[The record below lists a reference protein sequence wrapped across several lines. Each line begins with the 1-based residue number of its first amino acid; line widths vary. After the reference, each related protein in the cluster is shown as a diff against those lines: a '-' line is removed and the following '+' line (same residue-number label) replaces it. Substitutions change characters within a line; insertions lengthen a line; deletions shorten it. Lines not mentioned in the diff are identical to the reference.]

1 MAVRTPL
8 KVGTNNNPQ
17 QMSSAEIAAVQ
28 AYCQYL
34 YFEKWNR
41 FNGGVQLVID
51 YRSNKNKAGR
61 VGQSALSTLHSRY
74 NVRNALTDS
83 YRLAGTTNHSN
94 GGQDLD
100 AGNNFASVSDNSS
113 IQTWASNDF
122 LYQITDDVTSQ
133 PHATLSHVANNWTYP
148 LYYDSGN
155 LRAMSS
161 GDMYDTFIYPAITGS
176 GSSVNSLAGNGNFY
190 TVSDSGNAPSGYITA
205 PIFDAIEG
213 DNKVQTNL
221 GNVSGGDYQGHV
233 SGGTGGTQFAG
244 GSGAYGSNHSID
256 TKSYG
261 HYSGSGW
268 YPQIFIDKYMAIAGD
283 LNPWD
288 TSTST
293 AGPTWH
299 LYSIIG
305 TGSYNKQFS
314 EWQTESPRG
323 TDDGIRDGQNYYMY
337 RRNSNPF
344 TTTSSVLPLVTITTG
359 AARGNL
365 RTIDTTSW
373 ATVLENMMCY
383 ATSNIVGNRLDFNYN
398 IAISGTQQGSAILN
412 KARASSLLEYERD
425 TDNYL
430 SGYVPTG
437 TPTTQN
443 TYYLNARTY

>member
-17 QMSSAEIAAVQ
+17 QMSTAEIAAVQ

-41 FNGGVQLVID
+41 FNGGVQLVVD

-94 GGQDLD
+94 GGQDSN

-133 PHATLSHVANNWTYP
+133 PHATLSNTSNNWTYP

-155 LRAMSS
+155 LKAMERS
-161 GDMYDTFIYPAITGS
+161 DMYDTFIYPAITGS

-190 TVSDSGNAPSGYITA
+190 TVSDSSNAPSGYITA
-205 PIFDAIEG
+205 PIFNVIEG
-213 DNKVQTNL
+213 TNQVQTNL

-233 SGGTGGTQFAG
+233 SGGVGGTQFLG

-268 YPQIFIDKYMAIAGD
+268 NPQIFLDRYMAVAGD

-288 TSTST
+288 TSAYT
-293 AGPTWH
+293 AAH

-305 TGSYNKQFS
+305 TGSYNKSFA
-314 EWQTESPRG
+314 EWQKESPRG
-323 TDDGIRDGQNYYMY
+323 TDDGIRDGQSYYMY

-344 TTTSSVLPLVTITTG
+344 TTTSSVLPLVTTTTG
-359 AARGNL
+359 AAQGNL

-383 ATSNIVGNRLDFNYN
+383 VTSNVAGNRLDFNYN

-412 KARASSLLEYERD
+412 KARAAEYLTYERD
-425 TDNYL
+425 VDNYL
-430 SGYVPTG
+430 AGYVPKG

>member
-34 YFEKWNR
+34 YFEKWLR
-41 FNGGVQLVID
+41 FNGGVQLVVD
-51 YRSNKNKAGR
+51 RRGDFNKAGR
-61 VGQSALSTLHSRY
+61 VGMSALSTLHSRY

-83 YRLAGTTNHSN
+83 YRLAGTTNHSTTGFSN
-94 GGQDLD
+94 PG
-100 AGNNFASVSDNSS
+100 DNSS

-122 LYQITDDVTSQ
+122 LYQIADDVTSQ
-133 PHATLSHVANNWTYP
+133 PHATLSNTSNNWTYP

-155 LRAMSS
+155 LKAMERS
-161 GDMYDTFIYPAITGS
+161 DMYDTFIYPAITGS

-190 TVSDSGNAPSGYITA
+190 TVTDSTNAPSGYVTA
-205 PIFDAIEG
+205 PIFDVIEG
-213 DNKVQTNL
+213 TNQVQTNL

-244 GSGAYGSNHSID
+244 SSGAYGSNHSID
-256 TKSYG
+256 SKSYG

-268 YPQIFIDKYMAIAGD
+268 NSTIFLDRYMAVSGV

-288 TSTST
+288 TSNSNQ
-293 AGPTWH
+293 GQDWH
-299 LYSIIG
+299 LYSIIN
-305 TGSYNKQFS
+305 TGSYNKSFA
-314 EWQTESPRG
+314 EWQAESPRG
-323 TDDGIRDGQNYYMY
+323 TDSGIRDGQGYYMY

-359 AARGNL
+359 ASQGNL
-365 RTIDTTSW
+365 RTIDSTSW
-373 ATVLENMMCY
+373 KTVLENMMCY
-383 ATSNIVGNRLDFNYN
+383 VSSNVAGNRLDFNYSV
-398 IAISGTQQGSAILN
+398 AISGTQQGSAILN
-412 KARASSLLEYERD
+412 KARAAEYLTYERD
-425 TDNYL
+425 VDNYL
-430 SGYVPTG
+430 AGYVPKG